1 MKRLIELLKRLFS
14 ISPKTNQIKPMKD
27 KLLNAG
33 TFFNKSTIQ
42 GHVKNHVSHV
52 KGKKAS
58 SEVFHDND
66 GAVRRAELFG
76 KDVLTKLLNNAGGK
90 EVVGIRIY
98 YGQAMEDKDG
108 NIVANGGKLRPR
120 LFLVPV
126 DENGKDIEFDASAL
140 KDEPNGN
147 GVGGGL
153 PCPQACNE

>member
-1 MKRLIELLKRLFS
+1 MKKLIELLKKLFS
-14 ISPKTNQIKPMKD
+14 IYPKTNQVNPMKD

-33 TFFNKSTIQ
+33 TFFSKSTIQ

-52 KGKKAS
+52 KGKKPS
-58 SEVFHDND
+58 SDIFHEDD
-66 GAVRRAELFG
+66 GDIRRAELFG
-76 KDVLTKLLNNAGGK
+76 KDVINKLLANKGGT

-98 YGQAMEDKDG
+98 YGNAMEDKDG
-108 NIVANGGKLRPR
+108 NIVAHGGKLRPR

-126 DENGKDIEFDASAL
+126 DENGKDIEIDASAL

-153 PCPQACNE
+153 PCPKTCA